1 MERLALART
10 SVNALTTRG
19 YDARSRQASARKT
32 RGRILAV
39 ARRLFLKHGYAAT
52 TMAMIAET
60 AGVSIETIY
69 LSIGGKPSL
78 VRYLV
83 ETALSGAEEP
93 VPPLE
98 REGVS
103 EIRAESDPHRKLQML
118 ARMVH
123 LLLDR
128 LAPIWQVVLEAA
140 PTDAELRSLVA
151 ELKQRHVGSMR
162 SVIEDLVAAGP
173 LRQGISRE
181 IAADVLWA
189 TNSPEFYSLLVAGR
203 GWSGEIFETWLADA
217 WQRLFLDSGD

>member
-1 MERLALART
+1 M
-10 SVNALTTRG
+10 
-19 YDARSRQASARKT
+19 
-32 RGRILAV
+32 
-39 ARRLFLKHGYAAT
+39 AT
-52 TMAMIAET
+52 IAEA

-83 ETALSGAEEP
+83 EIALSGAEEP

-118 ARMVH
+118 AQMVH

-140 PTDAELRSLVA
+140 PTDAELRSLMA
-151 ELKQRHVGSMR
+151 ELKERHVGSMR

-173 LRQGISRE
+173 LRPGISRE

-189 TNSPEFYSLLVAGR
+189 MNSPEFYSLLVSGR
-203 GWSGEIFETWLADA
+203 GWSGEIFEAWLADA
-217 WQRLFLDSGD
+217 WQRLFLDSRGSGSKERAAQ